1 MGISEVDFG
10 VKFLTKCDKYFHQ
23 NNSEDAQS
31 EIINVKE
38 DCMSML
44 EEDLNQVSYRLPT
57 ARHIY
62 QNLSSLSPL
71 VILNQICIY
80 WYISIWV

>member
-38 DCMSML
+38 DY
-44 EEDLNQVSYRLPT
+44 VY
-57 ARHIY
+57 AKG
-62 QNLSSLSPL
+62 SSQSSF
-71 VILNQICIY
+71 ILTYNIQPSCFTFAIFTPCI
-80 WYISIWV
+80 